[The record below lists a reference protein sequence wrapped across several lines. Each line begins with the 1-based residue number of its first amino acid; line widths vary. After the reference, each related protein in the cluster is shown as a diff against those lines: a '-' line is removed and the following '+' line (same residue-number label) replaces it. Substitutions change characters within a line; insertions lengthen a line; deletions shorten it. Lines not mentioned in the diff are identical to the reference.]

1 MILTIVSANIVR
13 DYFFQWPLQKKPSFP
28 DFSSPFWH
36 FFYFTQNDSNSIYS
50 LFYLPILSVCT
61 CTDRIFFL
69 LPRINSMFLTI
80 FRDPPISLMFLRRE
94 SHSNQKTIWL
104 VKFRNNSRDSI
115 FSREY
120 LYFRI
125 SLIISLLIT
134 ISLHVKI
141 ISTSFVRK
149 KKLVQNHVTRIY
161 T

>member
-13 DYFFQWPLQKKPSFP
+13 NYFFQWLLQKKPSGFL
-28 DFSSPFWH
+28 FSILTL
-36 FFYFTQNDSNSIYS
+36 FYFTQNDSNSIYS

-120 LYFRI
+120 LCI
-125 SLIISLLIT
+125 
-134 ISLHVKI
+134 
-141 ISTSFVRK
+141 FVFP
-149 KKLVQNHVTRIY
+149 
-161 T
+161 

>member
-13 DYFFQWPLQKKPSFP
+13 NYFFQWPLQKKPSGFL
-28 DFSSPFWH
+28 FSILTLFL
-36 FFYFTQNDSNSIYS
+36 FYSKRFEFDLFSFLSSYS
-50 LFYLPILSVCT
+50 LCT

-120 LYFRI
+120 LCI
-125 SLIISLLIT
+125 
-134 ISLHVKI
+134 
-141 ISTSFVRK
+141 FVFP
-149 KKLVQNHVTRIY
+149 
-161 T
+161 

>member
-1 MILTIVSANIVR
+1 MAFAKKAIRISLLHFDTFFILLKTIRIRFILFSI
-13 DYFFQWPLQKKPSFP
+13 FF
-28 DFSSPFWH
+28 
-36 FFYFTQNDSNSIYS
+36 
-50 LFYLPILSVCT
+50 SVCT

-80 FRDPPISLMFLRRE
+80 FRDPPISLMFLRRK
-94 SHSNQKTIWL
+94 SHSNQKTIWF

-125 SLIISLLIT
+125 SLIISSLIT